1 MKNLFKLSFVIL
13 FFTILGCSSDQ
24 VECTTPP
31 EHFVFQFIDKDSGEN
46 LFSNGTFDVK
56 KQIIVISLKD
66 ARIIQLSNV
75 NTENGYTLSIGD
87 IGWINEKISYEIA
100 FYQGKTIFSL
110 NVDAER
116 VSGKCNYTKYNSVQI
131 INAGFELDK
140 TTGIYKILIDTKK

>member
-1 MKNLFKLSFVIL
+1 MTKLFKLFSLFL
-13 FFTILGCSSDQ
+13 FFAILGCSSDH
-24 VECTTPP
+24 VDCTTPP

-46 LFSNGTFDVK
+46 LFSNGTFDAK
-56 KQIIVISLKD
+56 QQIIVISLKD
-66 ARIIQLSNV
+66 ARIIQLSTV

-87 IGWINEKISYEIA
+87 IGWINEKVSYEIA

-131 INAGFELDK
+131 INADFELDK
-140 TTGIYKILIDTKK
+140 KTGIYKILINTKK

>member
-1 MKNLFKLSFVIL
+1 MTKLFKLFFLFL
-13 FFTILGCSSDQ
+13 FFAILGCSSDQ

-46 LFSNGTFDVK
+46 LFSNGTFDAK
-56 KQIIVISLKD
+56 QQIIVISLKD
-66 ARIIQLSNV
+66 ARIIQLSTV

-116 VSGKCNYTKYNSVQI
+116 ISGKCNYTQYNSVQI
-131 INAGFELDK
+131 INADFERDK

>member
-24 VECTTPP
+24 VECTTLP